1 MADQID
7 YVGSTI
13 IAGIVAIIVFSLNA
27 STTQTAYTRNAE
39 QISQDAAT
47 NMMEIL
53 EYDFYKMGYRVTA
66 GEKIMVAESLR
77 ISFAADL
84 NNSGTPAT
92 VTYTVGDSTQ
102 LKVTSHIHDRPLFRT
117 VNSGAS
123 ANIVQGLTDF
133 SFAYFDTGGHKMSY
147 SSLNTSAN
155 RAVIRGIT
163 VTLTVEL
170 GNPLDTTY
178 VPVKMSKQIWPK
190 NLGIW

>member
-1 MADQID
+1 MGDHID

-27 STTQTAYTRNAE
+27 SMTETAYTRNTE
-39 QISQDAAT
+39 QISQDAAI

-53 EYDFYKMGYRVTA
+53 QYDFYKMGYRVT
-66 GEKIMVAESLR
+66 GEKIMAAESLR

-102 LKVTSHIHDRPLFRT
+102 LKVTSNIHDRPLFRT
-117 VNSGAS
+117 VNGDAS

-147 SSLNTSAN
+147 SLLADSAK

-163 VTLTVEL
+163 VMVTVDL
-170 GNPLDTTY
+170 GNPLDTTG

-190 NLGIW
+190 NLGSW